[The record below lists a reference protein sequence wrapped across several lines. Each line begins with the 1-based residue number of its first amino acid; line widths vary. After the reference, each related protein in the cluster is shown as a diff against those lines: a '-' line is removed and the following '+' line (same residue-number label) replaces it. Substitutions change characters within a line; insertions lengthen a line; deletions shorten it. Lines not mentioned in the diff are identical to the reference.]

1 MNTEMTYQD
10 GNWCCS
16 EECTVVESYYYPW
29 IKGNK
34 IVNCTGTALT
44 LQQQCK
50 KEDKQSPSCNFYPS
64 DVHKNSLATRSH
76 VDVCKDNRYDLNIS
90 YGE

>member
-1 MNTEMTYQD
+1 MTYQD

-16 EECTVVESYYYPW
+16 EECIVVENFGS
-29 IKGNK
+29 GRAK
-34 IVNCTGTALT
+34 IVNCTGTHLN

-50 KEDKQSPSCNFYPS
+50 KEDKQSPSCNFYPF
-64 DVHKNSLATRSH
+64 DEHRNLIPTRSH

>member
-1 MNTEMTYQD
+1 MTYQD

-16 EECTVVESYYYPW
+16 EECTVVESYAKNW
-29 IKGNK
+29 KGNK
-34 IVNCTGTALT
+34 IVNCTGAVLS

-64 DVHKNSLATRSH
+64 DQDRNWIATRSH
-76 VDVCKDNRYDLNIS
+76 VDVCNDNRYNLNIS
-90 YGE
+90 YGVT